1 MELTITFLMEIGLV
15 VVLLGVLVIVF
26 VSLRRRDGSNGAQPR
41 TRAEDIDREV
51 AQAPQN
57 QREFLKSTGFGKN
70 EEIKLRLYSP
80 GEYRKELNGGPIPE
94 GMLAAIKAYRRLED
108 EWLYLPPRQ
117 AADALGLSPEDYE
130 ADEEHEVLLLKT
142 LPPGLPTSAVV

>member
-1 MELTITFLMEIGLV
+1 
-15 VVLLGVLVIVF
+15 
-26 VSLRRRDGSNGAQPR
+26 
-41 TRAEDIDREV
+41 
-51 AQAPQN
+51 
-57 QREFLKSTGFGKN
+57 
-70 EEIKLRLYSP
+70 
-80 GEYRKELNGGPIPE
+80 
-94 GMLAAIKAYRRLED
+94 MLAAIKAYRRLED